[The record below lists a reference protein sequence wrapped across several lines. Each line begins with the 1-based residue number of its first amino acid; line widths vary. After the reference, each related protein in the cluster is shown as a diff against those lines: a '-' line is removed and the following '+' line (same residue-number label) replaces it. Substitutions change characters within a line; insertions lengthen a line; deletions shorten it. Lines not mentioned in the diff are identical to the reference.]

1 MRNNSTTNDCESGVS
16 RRWYRPTGLHSFGIT
31 VKSLL
36 IMALGLNFNS
46 NVSRALD
53 FKKMQPEN
61 LRRFVPSTISPEW
74 RQYYQTVPDP
84 TQTPVRPGP
93 SDAEGWARIHA
104 EFEAQRLEPAAKMA
118 EKLGVTVVEKTLGG
132 GKTLEITP
140 RGWQEDGKRLV
151 YAHGG
156 AYTLF
161 TARSTL
167 ISSSVAATATGM
179 RVISIDYT
187 NPPKA
192 RWQAVTDEVVAVF
205 KSLQAD
211 GISMKKT
218 AFFGDSAGAGL
229 AAGSVLKMRDLCL
242 ELPAAVVLWSP
253 WSDITE
259 TGDTYTTLRD
269 AEPSYLYDTLLGPA
283 ATAYADA
290 KDQKHPYVSPVYGDF
305 NKGYPPTL
313 IQGGT
318 RELFL
323 SNFVR
328 LYQAMD
334 SAGVDVK
341 LDLYEGMPHVFQ
353 NKMPESPEARLA
365 LGKMKSFLRKHLG
378 E

>member
-1 MRNNSTTNDCESGVS
+1 MRNNLAVHGCE
-16 RRWYRPTGLHSFGIT
+16 TGRGRSWFRLFGFQPLKVA
-31 VKSLL
+31 VKSIL
-36 IMALGLNFNS
+36 IVAIGLNYNS
-46 NVSRALD
+46 TVSRALD

-61 LRRFVPSTISPEW
+61 LRRFVPTTISPEW
-74 RQYYQTVPDP
+74 RQYFQTVPDP
-84 TQTPVRPGP
+84 ALTPARPGP
-93 SDAEGWARIHA
+93 DDAEGWSRVHA
-104 EFEAQRLEPAAKMA
+104 EMEAQRLEPAAKMA
-118 EKLGVTVVEKTLGG
+118 EKLGVTIVEKRFGG
-132 GKTLEITP
+132 VKAIELTP

-167 ISSSVAATATGM
+167 ISSSVAATATGI

-187 NPPKA
+187 NPPMA
-192 RWQAVTDEVVAVF
+192 RWQAVTDEVVALF
-205 KSLQAD
+205 KSLAAD
-211 GISMKKT
+211 GISMKKI

-229 AAGSVLKMRDLCL
+229 AAGSVLKMRDLGL
-242 ELPAAVVLWSP
+242 ALPAAVVLWSP

-283 ATAYADA
+283 AAAYAEP

-334 SAGVDVK
+334 NAGVEVK

-353 NKMPESPEARLA
+353 NKMPESTEARLA
-365 LGKMKSFLRKHLG
+365 LGKMKLFLRKHLG